1 MWKEGKLWLQST
13 NKAKHE
19 NRKGIL
25 KSLPAGRQ
33 SLRALFETLGSEV
46 QFCFLSSADSNH
58 DLASF
63 SMSPFLVFFL
73 GSGSPASPGG

>member
-1 MWKEGKLWLQST
+1 MWKEEKLWLQST

-25 KSLPAGRQ
+25 KSCQQEG
-33 SLRALFETLGSEV
+33 SLCALFETLGPEV

-63 SMSPFLVFFL
+63 SKALFLVFLL

>member
-1 MWKEGKLWLQST
+1 MWREEKLWLQST

-25 KSLPAGRQ
+25 KSCQQEGLC
-33 SLRALFETLGSEV
+33 ALFETLGSEV

-63 SMSPFLVFFL
+63 STSPFLVFLL